1 MLYTHEGCLHSVKK
15 SPSDLPNKL
24 KEMLKQKPKEHSV
37 ADSDDSDSTIM
48 SLSSSQS
55 SDIEPEINMVDELDM
70 FHELDEKTQVMFKVS
85 GETMSLLSS

>member
-1 MLYTHEGCLHSVKK
+1 
-15 SPSDLPNKL
+15 
-24 KEMLKQKPKEHSV
+24 MLKQKPKEHSV
-37 ADSDDSDSTIM
+37 ADSDDSDSTIV

-85 GETMSLLSS
+85 VETMSLHSVVLVQKLQ